1 MSNNRIL
8 ATIFFIIFLDLL
20 GVGIIIPILPALFE
34 HERAHPLLFL
44 GNAISPAVKYIF
56 YGVLIALYSIGRFF
70 AAPILGDLSDVYGR
84 KKILIFSLIGTAF
97 GYFLFAYGIWK
108 QALELLFLSRL
119 ADGVT
124 GGNISTAQA
133 VIGDVS
139 KPEDRAKNFGMIGA
153 AFGLGFILG
162 PFLGG
167 ILSDHSVVTWF
178 NPKVPFIF
186 AGILSLLSMLMT
198 LIFLPETAPR
208 AETAFTFNIKKPI
221 QHIGKALRDPHLG
234 RLFVVSF
241 LFTVGFGFYT
251 SFFALYLSHK
261 FFLTEKSIGL
271 FFAYSG
277 IFIAF
282 MQLFVTRHVAKKYPD
297 TTVLGV
303 SFLMIA
309 FSVSLYASVSKVWM
323 LYLLPPFAALWIGLT
338 LANFMSLLSKRA
350 GDRAQG
356 EVFGLNASMQ
366 SAGEIIPPL
375 IAGIFATK
383 FSPVA
388 PLFMSVFTLFLTH
401 VVIQKEL
408 EK

>member
-1 MSNNRIL
+1 MSQKKIL
-8 ATIFFIIFLDLL
+8 STIFFIIFLDLL

-34 HERAHPLLFL
+34 HQDAHPLLFL
-44 GNAISPAVKYIF
+44 GNEISVGVKYIF
-56 YGVLIALYSIGRFF
+56 YGLLIALYSIGRFF

-97 GYFLFAYGIWK
+97 GYFLFAFGILK
-108 QALELLFLSRL
+108 QSLEILFISRL
-119 ADGVT
+119 LDGIT

-167 ILSDHSVVTWF
+167 ILSDPTVVSWF
-178 NPKVPFIF
+178 NPKIPFIF
-186 AGILSLLSMLMT
+186 AGLMSIGSMIMT
-198 LIFLPETAPR
+198 LTFLPETAP
-208 AETAFTFNIKKPI
+208 FTEKVFKFTIRKPLE
-221 QHIGKALRDPHLG
+221 HIGKAVRDVHLG
-234 RLFVVSF
+234 RLFIVSF
-241 LFTVGFGFYT
+241 LFTIGFGFYT
-251 SFFALYLSHK
+251 SFFALYLADK
-261 FFLTEKSIGL
+261 FDLSEKGIGL

-277 IFIAF
+277 IFIAL
-282 MQLFVTRHVAKKYPD
+282 MQVLVTRHVAKKYPD

-309 FSVSLYASVSKVWM
+309 FSVSLYLSVSKVWM

-338 LANFMSLLSKRA
+338 MANFMSLLSKRA

-375 IAGIFATK
+375 VAGLIATK

-401 VVIQKEL
+401 IVIKKEL